1 MLIEFLIL
9 LVGFVFLIKGA
20 DVFVSGASGIAVYLG
35 VPAVV
40 IGLTVVAMG
49 TSAPELSV
57 SIVGSLRGQSGI
69 SVGNIIGSNIFNLLC
84 VGGLAAIIM
93 PMSVDKVLIKRDIPL
108 SFLAAVLFFVFALDQ
123 SLGRFDGIIFLLFFA
138 VFLFLMFR
146 DAGKERHSGEKDEPE
161 ERPSLWRCLLFIIVG
176 LAGVI
181 LGGELVVRSATAIA
195 LNFGLTQSLIGL
207 TIVAVGTSLPELVTT
222 LVAAKKG
229 ENGIAMG
236 NIIGSNIF
244 NIAMVLGVASV
255 VNPLLVP
262 GFVLIDTI
270 FLGAITLLLLFF
282 LWGGKSL
289 QRWHGVIF
297 FLLYII
303 YLVYIINRG

>member
-20 DVFVSGASGIAVYLG
+20 DVFVSGASGIAAYLG

-108 SFLAAVLFFVFALDQ
+108 SFLAAVLFFFFAFDQ
-123 SLGRFDGIIFLLFFA
+123 GLERIDGIILLLFFA

-146 DAGKERHSGEKDEPE
+146 DAGQQRHSGEKDETE
-161 ERPSLWRCLLFIIVG
+161 ERPSLWRCLFLIIIG

-195 LNFGLTQSLIGL
+195 LNFGFSQSLIGL

-289 QRWHGVIF
+289 QRWQGVIF